1 MGAATG
7 DGCEHIHR
15 SARIDELDIVRVP
28 ACDGYGI
35 PFRMVSRPTWYPVPR
50 GVVSQHGI
58 LREYNRL
65 YDVSTNICAATGP
78 TLPHLRRDWAHPS
91 HICAATGP
99 TLPHLRRDSPCVD
112 RSS

>member
-1 MGAATG
+1 MGTGKGGGAEGGLKWMGAATG

-15 SARIDELDIVRVP
+15 NARVDELDIVRVP

-35 PFRMVSRPTWYPVPR
+35 PCRMVSRPTWYPVPR

-78 TLPHLRRDWAHPS
+78 TP
-91 HICAATGP
+91 ATSAPGL
-99 TLPHLRRDSPCVD
+99 TVC
-112 RSS
+112 